1 MIRTLRTL
9 GHLTA
14 ALALP
19 LLTPLPAYAA
29 VPDSLPAQAAPAADH
44 VIFIGLDGFDYD
56 YLGEVPTP
64 NIDQLVKRGSVT
76 ESTGVMQSITNP
88 SWSSIAT
95 GAWPERH
102 LNTAYVYDPVSHTAR
117 GQERDLAVPT
127 IAEAVRAQGGTVMS
141 SQWFIVQNHG
151 TAYGDP
157 EGIYTQPG
165 GDCSRRV
172 DDIVKVIKGEPVKS
186 GATMVTAPKI
196 PDLMAVYC
204 DALDAIGHEGGD
216 HDQRIPDA
224 LADLDAQIGRIVQ
237 ATKDAGIFGRT
248 TFVIT
253 GDHGMTTFT
262 KGFGTQVIDAIA
274 KAGYKAELLGT
285 GKTPKPD
292 TDAVIVVGGIGSL
305 HLVGAAKNDPQAV
318 AKIKAALE
326 ATPHVS
332 QVFDKAAQQAM
343 HMSPRFGELV
353 IEPESGW
360 SIGGDPAGGVAGRHG
375 ATTELHIPLV
385 LSGAGVLPG
394 LHPVDPHHVDIAPT
408 IAALLGI
415 QPPLGAQGRV
425 LSESIRD

>member
-9 GHLTA
+9 GRVTA

-44 VIFIGLDGFDYD
+44 VIFIALDGFDYD

-64 NIDQLVKRGSVT
+64 NIDRLVKRGSVT

-88 SWSSIAT
+88 SWSSVAT

-172 DDIVKVIKGEPVKS
+172 DDIVKVINGEPVKS

-216 HDQRIPDA
+216 HDPRIPGA

-237 ATKDAGIFGRT
+237 ATKDADIFGRT

-318 AKIKAALE
+318 AKIKATLE

-353 IEPESGW
+353 IEPEPGW

-375 ATTELHIPLV
+375 ATTELHVPLV

-394 LHPVDPHHVDIAPT
+394 VHPVDPHHVDIAPT

-415 QPPLGAQGRV
+415 QPPSGAQGRV

>member
-9 GHLTA
+9 GHVTA

-19 LLTPLPAYAA
+19 LLTSLPAYAA
-29 VPDSLPAQAAPAADH
+29 VPDSLPARAAPAADH
-44 VIFIGLDGFDYD
+44 VILIGLDGFDYD

-216 HDQRIPDA
+216 LDPRIPSA

-237 ATKDAGIFGRT
+237 ATKDADIFGRT

-262 KGFGTQVIDAIA
+262 KGFGTQMIDAIA

-285 GKTPKPD
+285 GRTPKPD

-353 IEPESGW
+353 IEPEPGW

-394 LHPVDPHHVDIAPT
+394 LHPVDPNHVDIAPT

-415 QPPLGAQGRV
+415 QPPSGAQGRV